1 MKELVAFR
9 KHLNEGPE
17 PQSEYKVTI
26 YEADTRVSYNEIVIN
41 EDLINE
47 LRDEV
52 DFEDTWEEVQE
63 EIKNDKFDGSS
74 IWQYL
79 IDAGYDDL
87 KDGNESLEYS
97 VDID

>member
-17 PQSEYKVTI
+17 PQSEYNIRAIEIDESTRYIDVTL
-26 YEADTRVSYNEIVIN
+26 T

-52 DFEDTWEEVQE
+52 DFDYTWEEVQA
-63 EIKNDKFDGSS
+63 EIKNDEFDGGV
-74 IWQYL
+74 IYEAL
-79 IDAGYDDL
+79 LNAGYDPE
-87 KDGNESLEYS
+87 DGQDSLNYELHFQ
-97 VDID
+97 